1 MSRAPQDIFR
11 VRKHYNQLVANQTLE
26 DYALRFTAKSARRWS
41 IGKVALTALGSI
53 SFLALEAIGGAITLS
68 HGFSNAIAAI
78 SIVSIIIFLTGLP
91 IAYYSSK
98 YGIDIDLL
106 TRGAGF
112 GYIGST
118 VTSLIYASFTFI
130 FFALEASILAL
141 ALELTLDIN
150 VSIGYIISSVVVIP
164 IVTHGITLISRF
176 QVWSQPIWLALQIL
190 PLACIFYQHE
200 KAIETWVNFEPT
212 NEFSTDT
219 SGFSI
224 LAFGAAASVLFS
236 LIAQIGEQVDFLR
249 FSPKKEKTN
258 RKRWWLSVIM
268 AGPGWIIF
276 GAIKLLIG
284 SFLAVLCIQYGLT
297 PEQAEDPNQM
307 YRLAFSYVTNSEQ
320 LSLILLGIFVVISQL
335 KINVTNAYAGSIAW
349 SNFFSRLTY
358 NHPGRVVWLVFNV
371 VIAILLMELGIY
383 RVLESTLGGYA
394 IVALAWVGSLVAD
407 LIINKPLGLRPARIE
422 FKRAHLYDIN
432 PVGMGSMLGAS
443 IIGFICHTGLLGTN
457 LQALSSF
464 VALGTTFVLSPAIA
478 WLTKGKYY
486 LARPTVIFTTNDEL
500 QCSICHYHFE
510 QEDITICPAYS
521 GHICS
526 LCCSLD
532 VRCGDMCK
540 TRSRLS
546 EQFIDVFSCILPAS
560 WVKLVNTRIGHF
572 FWLFLLNS
580 LVIAGV
586 LLLVY
591 GQIIL
596 EKNHL
601 DNDVIDQSIA
611 AALLNVFLVLL
622 MVFGVVAWMF
632 SLARESRQIAHQ
644 ETEKQTKRLQEEIDA
659 HSKTD
664 LKLQKA
670 KELAEAAN
678 LAKSRY
684 LTGISHEL
692 RSPLNAI
699 MGYAQLLENANDI
712 PIQRKGALSTIKHSS
727 EHLADIIEGLLDIS
741 SIEAGTLHIERN
753 DVQLNDLLDQLV
765 SMFSMQARKKNI
777 NFHYKKLTKIP
788 NTVNADQKRLR
799 QVLINL
805 LSNAIKYTHQ
815 GSITFSVSYRNQV
828 VKFKVIDTGEGIEK
842 DSLEKIFLPFKRIIK
857 PNQPFIA
864 GTGLGLTITRLLVDI
879 MGGDL
884 QVNSTPNKGSEF
896 SVSFL
901 LSSIEK
907 YLELD
912 NEVNVRA
919 EKSIIGYHGRKQ
931 YIFTVD
937 DDPTHR
943 NLLSELLVPIGFDV
957 IAANNGIECLNMLPH
972 SPVTPDI
979 FLLDVSMPGISGW
992 ELAEKIRAQ
1001 YAKVIIIM
1009 ISANANTN
1017 TPLDKNPSDG
1027 YLIKPLKHL
1036 DLLNKIKQ
1044 CTGIRW
1050 RFADQENNGRDKDYL
1065 HEPPILLPDEIIT
1078 QEEMGAQS
1086 CFRLNRTD
1094 VERLIE
1100 FAKIGNLNAIRNK
1113 LSTMEYFQ
1121 GVDELKALAEQFQFA
1136 AFINKMEDWL

>member
-1 MSRAPQDIFR
+1 MSRATQDVFR
-11 VRKHYNQLVANQTLE
+11 VRRHYNQLVANQTLE

-41 IGKVALTALGSI
+41 IGKVAITALGSI

-68 HGFSNAIAAI
+68 HGFTNAFAAI
-78 SIVSIIIFLTGLP
+78 LIVSLIIFLTGLP
-91 IAYYSSK
+91 IAYYSAK
-98 YGIDIDLL
+98 HGIDIDLL
-106 TRGAGF
+106 TRAAGF

-141 ALELTLDIN
+141 ALELTLGIN
-150 VSIGYIISSVVVIP
+150 VSIGYIISSIVVIP
-164 IVTHGITLISRF
+164 LVTHGITLISRF
-176 QVWSQPIWLALQIL
+176 QVWSQPIWLALQII
-190 PLACIFYQHE
+190 PLVCIMYQHE
-200 KAIETWVNFEPT
+200 KAIDLWVNFTPT
-212 NEFSTDT
+212 GSQISENN
-219 SGFSI
+219 GFSI
-224 LAFGAAASVLFS
+224 LAFGAAAAVLFS

-249 FSPKKEKTN
+249 FLPKKTTTN
-258 RKRWWLSVIM
+258 KKNWWSAVIM

-276 GAIKLLIG
+276 GAVKLLIG
-284 SFLAVLCIQYGLT
+284 SFLAVLCIQFGLT
-297 PEQAEDPNQM
+297 PLQAEDPNQM
-307 YRLAFSYVTNSEQ
+307 YMLAFSYVTNSEQ
-320 LSLILLGIFVVISQL
+320 LSLILLGVFVVISQL

-358 NHPGRVVWLVFNV
+358 NHPGRVVWLIFNV

-383 RVLESTLGGYA
+383 RVLESILGGYA

-407 LIINKPLGLRPARIE
+407 LIINKPLGLRPEGIE

-443 IIGFICHTGLLGTN
+443 GIGFICHAGILGEN

-464 VALGTTFVLSPAIA
+464 VALSTTFILSPTIA
-478 WLTKGKYY
+478 WFTKGKYY
-486 LARPTVIFTTNDEL
+486 LARPTVIFSSNEEL

-510 QEDITICPAYS
+510 REDMTICPAYS
-521 GHICS
+521 GRICS

-540 TRSRLS
+540 TRSKLS
-546 EQFIDVFSCILPAS
+546 EQFIDVFSRILPSS

-572 FWLFLLNS
+572 VWLFLLNT

-601 DNDVIDQSIA
+601 DNEVIDQSIA
-611 AALLNVFLVLL
+611 SALMNVFIVLL

-632 SLARESRQIAHQ
+632 SLARESRQIAHK
-644 ETEKQTKRLQEEIDA
+644 ETEKQTQRLQEEIDA

-664 LKLQKA
+664 LELQKA

-699 MGYAQLLENANDI
+699 MGYAQLLENASDI
-712 PIQRKGALSTIKHSS
+712 PKPRKGALSTIKHSS

-753 DVQLNDLLDQLV
+753 DVKLSELLDQLV
-765 SMFSMQARKKNI
+765 SMFSMQAKKKNI
-777 NFHYKKLTKIP
+777 DFHYKKLTPIP

-805 LSNAIKYTHQ
+805 LSNAIKYTHD
-815 GSITFSVSYRNQV
+815 GSVTFTASYRNQV
-828 VKFKVIDTGEGIEK
+828 VKFKVIDTGEGIESESI
-842 DSLEKIFLPFKRIIK
+842 DKIFLPFKRIIK
-857 PNQPFIA
+857 PNQPFIT

-884 QVNSTPNKGSEF
+884 QVQSTPNKGSEF

-907 YLELD
+907 YPEFD
-912 NEVNVRA
+912 SENDISVESN
-919 EKSIIGYHGRKQ
+919 IIGFHGRKR
-931 YIFTVD
+931 YVFVVD

-943 NLLSELLVPIGFDV
+943 DLLSELLTPIGFDV
-957 IAANNGIECLNMLPH
+957 FYANNGIECLNMLPH
-972 SPVTPDI
+972 CPFTPDI

-992 ELAEKIRAQ
+992 ELAEKIRDNFP
-1001 YAKVIIIM
+1001 KVCIIM
-1009 ISANANTN
+1009 TSANADT
-1017 TPLDKNPSDG
+1017 TPPLSNNPSNG
-1027 YLIKPLKHL
+1027 YLVKPLKHL

-1044 CTGIRW
+1044 CTGIKW
-1050 RFADQENNGRDKDYL
+1050 RFEKD
-1065 HEPPILLPDEIIT
+1065 E
-1078 QEEMGAQS
+1078 
-1086 CFRLNRTD
+1086 RT
-1094 VERLIE
+1094 VELKNMASKSSLSDSYIPKESLDSKDIHSLIE

-1113 LSTMEYFQ
+1113 INALNTFPDSDYLLSMAQQFRFE
-1121 GVDELKALAEQFQFA
+1121 ELIKKLE
-1136 AFINKMEDWL
+1136 KLL